1 MRLKLNVF
9 SSLILMFALMLSSV
23 SPSLAKPDEGMYTP
37 DQISKLPLK
46 QKGLKINPSQIYNP
60 NGVDISDAIVRVNIG
75 EAGGFGT
82 GEFVSGNGLILTN
95 HHVGFDALVSASTP
109 EKDYAKNGYRA
120 DSMATELPAKDY
132 SLLLTSRVENVTD
145 KITKGAENLANEAR
159 AQLIKTNIEN
169 LQKQEQAKAAEGASV
184 RVQELNSGL
193 FYYLYETTMIKDVR
207 VVYAPPQSIGFFG
220 GDPDNFEWTRHTG
233 DFTFLRAYVAPD
245 GKSAA
250 YSPNNVPFKPK
261 KFLTVSLGGVKEG
274 EFVFVLGYPGG
285 TTRYRESQSV
295 DYSENVNFPFI
306 RDYLQAWSDALVKV
320 GETDQAKRIKLQ
332 DQIFSLNNSVK
343 VYEGGG
349 VALRRADE
357 IAEKRQE
364 EMKFAE
370 WIKANPQ
377 RQAKYGQVLP
387 ELAALSN
394 NFYKT
399 AMRDRVLRT
408 FPSAGTT
415 PVFKEIYD
423 AVTAVQQGK
432 TLTDEKRAEIENLYK
447 DREPILE
454 REVLKFFLKAAAD
467 LPANQKFQ
475 TVEILFNR
483 FQGKERRAAEDAF
496 AESIAESKNFD
507 TPEDIYKLYDMSFND
522 LKKKY
527 PNIVDFVTALARERN
542 EISARTNDYNSKIDA
557 LRLLYQRGM
566 AEMKR
571 QNPYPDANASLRF
584 TYGEVK
590 GYSPREAVIY
600 KPFTTLEGVIEK
612 DTGVAPFDVPEKLKT
627 LQNTKDFGRYGK
639 NGTVPV
645 NFLATTDIIGGN
657 SGSPILNGYGEQ
669 VGIVFDG
676 NYEGLGNDIFFNPD
690 YGRTIAV
697 DIRYVLF
704 VTEKFGNAGWILNEM
719 NIKNSDSK
727 AKTARAE

>member
-1 MRLKLNVF
+1 MRLKLNIVSTF
-9 SSLILMFALMLSSV
+9 ILMCALTLSSV
-23 SPSLAKPDEGMYTP
+23 SFAFGKPDEGMYTP
-37 DQISKLPLK
+37 DQIGKLPLK
-46 QKGLKINPSQIYNP
+46 KKGLKINPSQIYDP
-60 NGVDISDAIVRVNIG
+60 NGVAIADAIIRVNIG

-82 GEFVSGNGLILTN
+82 GEFVSANGLILTN

-120 DSMATELPAKDY
+120 DSQANELPAKDY

-145 KITKGAENLANEAR
+145 KITKGTENLTGEAR

-169 LQKQEQAKAAEGASV
+169 LQKQEQAKVAEGTTV

-193 FYYLYETTMIKDVR
+193 FYYLYETKMIKDVR

-245 GKSAA
+245 GKPAA

-261 KFLTVSLGGVKEG
+261 KFLTISLNGVDEG
-274 EFVFVLGYPGG
+274 DFLFVLGYPGG
-285 TTRYRESQSV
+285 TTRYRESQTV
-295 DYSENVNFPFI
+295 EYSENVNFPFL

-320 GETDQAKRIKLQ
+320 GETDEAKRIKLQ
-332 DQIFSLNNSVK
+332 DQVFSLNNSVK
-343 VYEGGG
+343 VFEGGS

-357 IAEKRQE
+357 IKSKRE
-364 EMKFAE
+364 AEMKFAE

-377 RQAKYGQVLP
+377 RQTKYGEVLAN
-387 ELAALSN
+387 LSALSN
-394 NFYKT
+394 DFYKT
-399 AMRDRVLRT
+399 SQRDRVLRT

-415 PVFKEIYD
+415 PVFKQLYD
-423 AVTAVQQGK
+423 AVTTVQQGK
-432 TLTDEKRAEIENLYK
+432 KLTDEKRAEIQNAYK
-447 DREPILE
+447 NREPILE
-454 REVLKFFLKAAAD
+454 REVLKFFLKATAD
-467 LPANQKFQ
+467 LPADQKFQ
-475 TVEILFNR
+475 AVEILFNR
-483 FQGKERRAAEDAF
+483 FQGKERRAAEEAF
-496 AESIAESKNFD
+496 AESIAEKDNFD
-507 TPEDIYKLYDMSFND
+507 TPEKIYKLYDISFDD

-527 PNIVDFVTALARERN
+527 PNIVELITALAQERN
-542 EISARTNDYNSKIDA
+542 GITARTNAYNSKIDA
-557 LRLLYQRGM
+557 LRLLYQQGM
-566 AEMKR
+566 AEMKK
-571 QNPYPDANASLRF
+571 QNPYPDANATLRF

-600 KPFTTLEGVIEK
+600 KPFTTLKGVIEK
-612 DTGVAPFDVPEKLKT
+612 DTGIAPFDVPEKLKT
-627 LQNTKDFGRYGK
+627 LQETKDFGRYGVG
-639 NGTVPV
+639 GTIPV

-657 SGSPILNGYGEQ
+657 SGSPILNAYGEQ

-719 NIKNSDSK
+719 NIKGANSK